1 MSSAKTTYFRAVLR
15 AVRCWARARGI
26 YSSKLGYLGGVSWA
40 IVVAFVCQLHPT
52 AQWVSAYATIF
63 MRFFQVLSEWSWP
76 QPIVLSVLYNA
87 SLGFEMWNP
96 FSNVF

>member
-15 AVRCWARARGI
+15 AVRCWAGARGI
-26 YSSKLGYLGGVSWA
+26 YSSKLGYLEGVSWA
-40 IVVAFVCQLHPT
+40 ILVAFVCQLHHT
-52 AQWVSAYATIF
+52 ADYTTIF
-63 MRFFQVLSEWSWP
+63 MRFFQVLSEWSWS

-96 FSNVF
+96 FSNVI